1 MEKIYLQDIESIIN
15 KYGNATAADIETD
28 MATIC
33 GGGSSDVTNWCMAY
47 FKKLRALSYGS
58 AFHCLRKIY
67 RMIGVKPK
75 EPQSVIVERA
85 SQKLEG

>member
-15 KYGNATAADIETD
+15 KYGNANDILETAD
-28 MATIC
+28 MASIS
-33 GGGSSDVTNWCMAY
+33 GDAYMGY
-47 FKKLRALSYGS
+47 FKKLRGLSYGS
-58 AFHCLRKIY
+58 FFHCVRRAG
-67 RMIGVKPK
+67 RMVGVKPK